1 MATPAMI
8 SAMPG
13 HVQKPAAFLTKLP
26 QIVECH
32 RITGDDCH
40 VAVAHVAA
48 VPAMEKLI
56 DRIVPYGSN
65 NTAVIQSLP
74 VRRRVPDIKMR

>member
-1 MATPAMI
+1 MATPAMT

-13 HVQKPAAFLTKLP
+13 HVQKLAALLNKLP

-32 RITGDDCH
+32 RITGDDCY
-40 VAVAHVAA
+40 VAVAHVAS

-56 DRIVPYGSN
+56 DRIVPYGST
-65 NTAVIQSLP
+65 NTAIIQSSP
-74 VRRRVPDIKMR
+74 VSGGACRTS